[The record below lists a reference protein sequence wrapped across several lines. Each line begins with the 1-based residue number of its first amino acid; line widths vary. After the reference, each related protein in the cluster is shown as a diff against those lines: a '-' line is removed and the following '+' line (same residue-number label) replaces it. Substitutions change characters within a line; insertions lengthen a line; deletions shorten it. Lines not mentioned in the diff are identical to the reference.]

1 MRVALER
8 LAAVIVAEVGELSH
22 DASKLPKRSCASVGY
37 DDATSDSDDD
47 SVIVGLR
54 CMFDQVACEAS
65 KGGASS

>member
-1 MRVALER
+1 MTRQNSQSV
-8 LAAVIVAEVGELSH
+8 
-22 DASKLPKRSCASVGY
+22 RSCASVGY
-37 DDATSDSDDD
+37 DATSDSDDD

>member
-8 LAAVIVAEVGELSH
+8 LAAVIGAEVGELSH

-37 DDATSDSDDD
+37 DATSDRDDD